1 MGRKP
6 KKSQKPQV
14 NPALEGFDIQ
24 VNEFGEITSTFNIQ
38 KLNTFLDGRVD
49 DKKFRG
55 IEVVK
60 RMNEF
65 EEADSPSVDESPTDT
80 PKL

>member
-6 KKSQKPQV
+6 PKNDKPQV
-14 NPALEGFDIQ
+14 NPELEGFDIQ
-24 VNEFGEITSTFNIQ
+24 VNEFGEITSSFDIQ
-38 KLNTFLDGRVD
+38 KLNKFLDKNVD

-60 RMNEF
+60 RIEDTSA
-65 EEADSPSVDESPTDT
+65 ADPEGPTPT
-80 PKL
+80 EPAP